1 MKATTARRSVLKED
15 GKLRNGAKSS
25 MTDAALIEALRW
37 MLTSRTYDERAT
49 ALQRQGLY
57 GVFSPAAGQEAS
69 VVGSAMALDPAR
81 DWIVPQYRELIALV
95 RHGYPLERLA
105 AIGMG
110 RITQATRIPDGVN
123 VLPTQVALAAQL
135 PHAVGLAWGLKLQ
148 KKDSVVMTYVGDGGS
163 SEGDFHEALNL
174 AGVQQAPVVFVLQNN

>member
-1 MKATTARRSVLKED
+1 
-15 GKLRNGAKSS
+15 

-37 MLTSRTYDERAT
+37 MLISRIYDERAT

-95 RHGYPLERLA
+95 RHGYPLERSRCHRNGADHAGHADSRWRERTSDPGRARCA
-105 AIGMG
+105 ASTRG
-110 RITQATRIPDGVN
+110 RSRLGAEAPKE
-123 VLPTQVALAAQL
+123 
-135 PHAVGLAWGLKLQ
+135 GLGCDDLRW
-148 KKDSVVMTYVGDGGS
+148 
-163 SEGDFHEALNL
+163 
-174 AGVQQAPVVFVLQNN
+174 